1 MGPLS
6 EIWRREGVS
15 VCTHGEDV
23 LGRNTANT
31 QVHRLGHPWLQ
42 QTAERTAEPRP
53 GCLAAVTTGIT
64 VTASHF
70 VLSILEATGAVWS
83 FWLLYINM
91 FFHFSVFYYY
101 FPVPPLFSYKF
112 FKSKAH
118 ICLVSLCQGPARA
131 CTWPSEVPGVPKS
144 PEPPRLISTY
154 QNVGKNSLPVS
165 LSLVRLIL
173 VHKVWGHF
181 QLLHC
186 EHFLGGTR
194 NSPREQGRWL
204 PGWIN
209 SMPSLDFNFPVWSR
223 PRPHHQ
229 APVAHGL
236 NDGCN
241 WWNVLKE
248 WFVINALAERP

>member
-15 VCTHGEDV
+15 VCTQGEDV

-42 QTAERTAEPRP
+42 QTAQRTAEPRP
-53 GCLAAVTTGIT
+53 GRLAAVTTGIT
-64 VTASHF
+64 VTTSHF
-70 VLSILEATGAVWS
+70 VLSILEAAGAVWS

-131 CTWPSEVPGVPKS
+131 CTWLSEVPGAPKS

-154 QNVGKNSLPVS
+154 QNVGKSSFPAS

-173 VHKVWGHF
+173 IHKVWGHF

-186 EHFLGGTR
+186 EDFLGGTR
-194 NSPREQGRWL
+194 NSPPRT
-204 PGWIN
+204 
-209 SMPSLDFNFPVWSR
+209 R
-223 PRPHHQ
+223 P
-229 APVAHGL
+229 
-236 NDGCN
+236 
-241 WWNVLKE
+241 
-248 WFVINALAERP
+248 LASWVNKRYAIPRL